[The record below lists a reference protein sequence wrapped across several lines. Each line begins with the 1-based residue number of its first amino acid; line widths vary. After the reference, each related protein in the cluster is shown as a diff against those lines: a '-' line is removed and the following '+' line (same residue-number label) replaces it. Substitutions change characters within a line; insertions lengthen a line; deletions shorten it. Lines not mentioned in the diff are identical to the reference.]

1 MGTPTVS
8 GTDSVTDASSVRP
21 FNSGGVGPMI
31 CRPNFYNAD
40 GKIKHGS
47 RIGSDADW
55 RLVGSGLTDW
65 LKKKKP
71 AEAGF
76 FGAVEKTRTSTG
88 CPTATSTLRV
98 YQFRHDRIVVGVDLR
113 RRGCM

>member
-1 MGTPTVS
+1 MTQPDHARSTPI
-8 GTDSVTDASSVRP
+8 DLPASQSE
-21 FNSGGVGPMI
+21 
-31 CRPNFYNAD
+31 D
-40 GKIKHGS
+40 
-47 RIGSDADW
+47 
-55 RLVGSGLTDW
+55 LTNW
-65 LKKKKP
+65 IKKKKP